1 MNFSKNLKELRIKRD
16 LTQETLANHISSQG
30 FKITKFTIR
39 DYEQNK
45 TQPKF
50 ETLEIIKEIL
60 NCSYDDL
67 LK

>member
-1 MNFSKNLKELRIKRD
+1 MNFSKNLKELRIKRN
-16 LTQETLANHISSQG
+16 LTQETLANLISNQG

>member
-16 LTQETLANHISSQG
+16 LTQETLANLISSQG

-67 LK
+67 PK

>member
-1 MNFSKNLKELRIKRD
+1 MNFSKNLKELRIKRN
-16 LTQETLANHISSQG
+16 LTQETLANLISNQG

-50 ETLEIIKEIL
+50 
-60 NCSYDDL
+60 
-67 LK
+67 